1 MMIELIGD
9 ALAIYF
15 NVVSAFWQGMAK
27 SGDMQW
33 IIFALAIWWL
43 MGGRARCRC
52 GCGHCGCWCGRC
64 KCDPVRVE
72 DED

>member
-27 SGDMQW
+27 SGGMQW